1 MTVLISPHQ
10 FALRGKFLASGYF
23 SLVQCGYVNQTHNF
37 ASSCAPLIFYI
48 NKILSRQFL
57 NNTSFHADFEPICP
71 AKFDDSYETNLYMV
85 SHVKGL

>member
-23 SLVQCGYVNQTHNF
+23 ALVQCGYVNQTHNF

-48 NKILSRQFL
+48 DKILSKQLLIIHPFMQILSRFVHQ
-57 NNTSFHADFEPICP
+57 
-71 AKFDDSYETNLYMV
+71 NLTTAMKQIFIWY
-85 SHVKGL
+85 LT